1 MNKSAA
7 NSEIWLWHKCL
18 GHSSFGY
25 LKKLMPKLFV
35 QLLDTEFK
43 CDVCE
48 LAKSHRVP
56 FQNNMNKS
64 PAPFTIVHSDVWG
77 PTNTCSLNGKR
88 WFISFIDNHTRM
100 TWICLMKCKSEVSS
114 LFKQFHNMV
123 ATQYS
128 SAIQVLRSDNGG
140 EFVKQ
145 ELKQYLINHGIVH
158 QTTCPYTPQQNG
170 VAERKNRQLL
180 EVVRASLFEAH
191 MSTKYWGEAIT
202 AATYLINRIPSSTLG
217 FQTPLSV
224 LHKAICSPTVSHLQL
239 RVFGCT
245 AFVHLHKPLRN
256 KLDPRALKC
265 IFVGY
270 AQHQKGYRCYH
281 PPTQKLYVTLD
292 VVFHENRMY
301 YSAPESSSQEHNK
314 DNWQTCYDD
323 LYVTRDKHSSNTSSH
338 SMQDG
343 NSEEYI
349 EVEPQQTTGSEE
361 NRIEVLQQETQVP

>member
-7 NSEIWLWHKCL
+7 NIESAATSEIWLGHKRL

-35 QLLDTEFK
+35 QLTNVEFK

-48 LAKSHRVP
+48 LAKSHRVS
-56 FQNNMNKS
+56 FQNNMSKS
-64 PAPFTIVHSDVWG
+64 PAPFMVVHSDVWG
-77 PTNTCSLNGKR
+77 PINTCSLNGKQ
-88 WFISFIDNHTRM
+88 WFISFIDDHTRM

-140 EFVKQ
+140 EFVNQ

-191 MSTKYWGEAIT
+191 MSTKY
-202 AATYLINRIPSSTLG
+202 
-217 FQTPLSV
+217 
-224 LHKAICSPTVSHLQL
+224 
-239 RVFGCT
+239 
-245 AFVHLHKPLRN
+245 
-256 KLDPRALKC
+256 
-265 IFVGY
+265 
-270 AQHQKGYRCYH
+270 
-281 PPTQKLYVTLD
+281 
-292 VVFHENRMY
+292 
-301 YSAPESSSQEHNK
+301 
-314 DNWQTCYDD
+314 
-323 LYVTRDKHSSNTSSH
+323 
-338 SMQDG
+338 
-343 NSEEYI
+343 
-349 EVEPQQTTGSEE
+349 
-361 NRIEVLQQETQVP
+361 